1 MSGRPRGRSRK
12 PHPSKRTSRKSRGR
26 ISPTGR
32 NVLDFG
38 CGLRKRPGA
47 IGIDV
52 NPRSS
57 ADIIHDLN
65 QFPYPFQEGTFDE
78 IYCDNVLEH
87 LRDVV
92 KVMEELHRISKPS
105 GEIIVIVPFFPHRQ
119 AYTDPT
125 HQHYFGI
132 HSFDYFI
139 EGTAYAGFQYSK
151 SKFELL
157 SVEFEKGLPPANWF
171 DKILLSYANSHKDF
185 YENRLSNIFPLR
197 NITFHL
203 RVTK

>member
-1 MSGRPRGRSRK
+1 MKARKTRAMRRARNLKTRPPGIAS
-12 PHPSKRTSRKSRGR
+12 
-26 ISPTGR
+26 TGTHA
-32 NVLDFG
+32 VLDFG
-38 CGLRKRPGA
+38 CGLRKRAGA

-65 QFPYPFQEGTFDE
+65 QFPYPFTDNCFDE
-78 IYCDNVLEH
+78 IFCDNVIEH
-87 LRDVV
+87 LDNVV
-92 KVMEELHRISKPS
+92 KVMEELHRIAKPS
-105 GEIIVIVPFFPHRQ
+105 AVVIVIVPFFPHRQ

-151 SKFELL
+151 TKYELL
-157 SVEFEKGLPPANWF
+157 SVEFEKGLVHAHWF
-171 DKILLSYANSHKDF
+171 DRLLVSFANARKEL

-197 NITFHL
+197 NLTFHL
-203 RVTK
+203 RVVK

>member
-1 MSGRPRGRSRK
+1 MKSKKTKGPSTARK
-12 PHPSKRTSRKSRGR
+12 PV
-26 ISPTGR
+26 R
-32 NVLDFG
+32 NETVIAAAGTRSVLDFG

-65 QFPYPFQEGTFDE
+65 QFPYPFSDNCFDE
-78 IYCDNVLEH
+78 IFCDNVIEH
-87 LRDVV
+87 LDNVV
-92 KVMEELHRISKPS
+92 RVMEELLRIAKPS
-105 GEIIVIVPFFPHRQ
+105 AEVIVIVPFYPHRQ
-119 AYTDPT
+119 AHTDPT
-125 HQHYFGI
+125 HKHYFGI

-151 SKFELL
+151 TKYEML
-157 SVEFEKGLPPANWF
+157 SVEFDRGVNHVHWF
-171 DKILLSYANSHKDF
+171 DRLLASFANKHKEM

-197 NITFHL
+197 SLTFHL
-203 RVTK
+203 RVVK